1 MRFALATR
9 WICSSDP
16 IHLVPLTQ
24 RFLSPRR
31 YHGLYK
37 YASPLVLAHLCPMD
51 YSTFMSSGLQAI
63 APRHAIHR
71 RSQSASPMTV
81 RPLPPIPAHPPAYR
95 THARAT
101 SLDFR
106 RADVQQRPSG
116 PRGTPQRAAT
126 EGDVVGGRRPTP
138 TGTPG
143 PGTGGRLSRHRSA
156 SDDASS
162 SYLSLD
168 DSDSDS
174 DSLPDELQDDIHA
187 TFIDLNESS
196 GSLPLPQLVLPDSPH
211 EGGAGLIKTGVPRRA
226 LAPPLGSFL
235 SFTPAASPIDSP
247 ILALPSQHF
256 LRSPRD
262 AEPAVSEGASRHLDS
277 KVNQFER
284 ELVSGGEA
292 PDPPDDWR
300 QAVDS
305 FIGEEDTAGNA

>member
-1 MRFALATR
+1 MRLALLRAESAR
-9 WICSSDP
+9 PDP
-16 IHLVPLTQ
+16 IHLAHQPSDAALGLREHTI
-24 RFLSPRR
+24 
-31 YHGLYK
+31 GLYK

-116 PRGTPQRAAT
+116 PRGAPQRAAT
-126 EGDVVGGRRPTP
+126 DGDVLGGRRPIP

-143 PGTGGRLSRHRSA
+143 PGNGGRLSRHRSA

-168 DSDSDS
+168 EYESVF
-174 DSLPDELQDDIHA
+174 LFVGRFRLRA
-187 TFIDLNESS
+187 T
-196 GSLPLPQLVLPDSPH
+196 Q
-211 EGGAGLIKTGVPRRA
+211 
-226 LAPPLGSFL
+226 
-235 SFTPAASPIDSP
+235 
-247 ILALPSQHF
+247 
-256 LRSPRD
+256 
-262 AEPAVSEGASRHLDS
+262 
-277 KVNQFER
+277 
-284 ELVSGGEA
+284 
-292 PDPPDDWR
+292 
-300 QAVDS
+300 
-305 FIGEEDTAGNA
+305 